1 MPPLA
6 APPPFAA
13 PPSGPPLAPNWAFF
27 LDIDG
32 TLLDIEGHPDDV
44 RIERPE
50 LDLVAGLHRA
60 TGGALA
66 LVSGRPLAGI
76 DALFHPLKLPIAGQ
90 HGAERRDA
98 RGKRHRHRFQVE
110 ALRRA
115 AAPVRKFVARNEGLV
130 FEDKGAS
137 VALHYRLAPQLE
149 AEARSVVEDALRSAG
164 GAIEMQVGKMVLE
177 LKPAGVDKGS
187 AIGEFMREAP
197 FAGRVPVFLGD
208 DVTDEF
214 GFRTINGLGG
224 HSVKIGEGETA
235 AHWRLAGPAA
245 AKAWLAEWME
255 RFARPQAT
263 KIA

>member
-1 MPPLA
+1 MAPDA
-6 APPPFAA
+6 APPF
-13 PPSGPPLAPNWAFF
+13 APNPAFF

-44 RIERPE
+44 HIGRAE
-50 LDLVAGLHRA
+50 LELVSGLHRS

-76 DALFHPLKLPIAGQ
+76 DGLFHPLRLPIAGQ

-98 RGKRHRHRFQVE
+98 NGKRHRHRFPVE
-110 ALRRA
+110 ALHKA

-149 AEARSVVEDALRSAG
+149 AAARAGVEEAAKSANG
-164 GAIEMQVGKMVLE
+164 SLEIQVGKMVFE

-187 AIGEFMREAP
+187 AIDEFMRDAP
-197 FAGRVPVFLGD
+197 FAGRIPVFLGD

-214 GFRTINGLGG
+214 GFRVVNRLGG
-224 HSVKIGEGETA
+224 HAVKIGAGATHA
-235 AHWRLAGPAA
+235 RWRLADPAA
-245 AKAWLAEWME
+245 AKAWLGAWLDQFG
-255 RFARPQAT
+255 RAKAS

>member
-1 MPPLA
+1 MPPYA
-6 APPPFAA
+6 AH
-13 PPSGPPLAPNWAFF
+13 WAFF

-44 RIERPE
+44 RIGRSE

-76 DALFHPLKLPIAGQ
+76 DVLFHPLKLPIAGQ

-98 RGKRHRHRFQVE
+98 HGKRHRHKFPVE
-110 ALRRA
+110 ALHRA
-115 AAPVRKFVARNEGLV
+115 AVPVRKFVARHEGLV

-137 VALHYRLAPQLE
+137 VALHYRLAPNL
-149 AEARSVVEDALRSAG
+149 ASEARRIVDEAVRSAG
-164 GAIEMQVGKMVLE
+164 GALELQVGKMVFE
-177 LKPAGVDKGS
+177 MKPAGVDKGG
-187 AIGEFMREAP
+187 AIEAFMRAAP
-197 FAGRVPVFLGD
+197 FSGRVPVFLGD

-214 GFRTINGLGG
+214 GFRVVNRLGG

-235 AHWRLAGPAA
+235 ARWRLANPAA
-245 AKAWLAEWME
+245 AKAWLAAYL
-255 RFARPQAT
+255 RAVAPGVT
-263 KIA
+263 SS

>member
-1 MPPLA
+1 MAPDA
-6 APPPFAA
+6 APPF
-13 PPSGPPLAPNWAFF
+13 APNPAFF

-44 RIERPE
+44 HIGRAE
-50 LDLVAGLHRA
+50 LELVSSLQLA

-66 LVSGRPLAGI
+66 LISGRPLAGI
-76 DALFHPLKLPIAGQ
+76 DVLFHPLRLPIAGQ

-98 RGKRHRHRFQVE
+98 NGKRHRHRFPVE
-110 ALRRA
+110 ALHKA

-149 AEARSVVEDALRSAG
+149 AAARAVVEEAAKSANG
-164 GAIEMQVGKMVLE
+164 SLEIQVGKMVFE

-187 AIGEFMREAP
+187 AIDEFMRDAP
-197 FAGRVPVFLGD
+197 FAGRIPVFLGD

-214 GFRTINGLGG
+214 GFQVVNRLGG
-224 HSVKIGEGETA
+224 HSVKIGRGETA
-235 AHWRLAGPAA
+235 ARWRLADPAA
-245 AKAWLAEWME
+245 AKAWLGAWLDQFG
-255 RFARPQAT
+255 RAKAS

>member
-1 MPPLA
+1 M
-6 APPPFAA
+6 PPFAA
-13 PPSGPPLAPNWAFF
+13 NWAFF

-50 LDLVAGLHRA
+50 ADLVAGLHRV

-98 RGKRHRHRFQVE
+98 RGKRHRHRFPVE
-110 ALRRA
+110 ALHRA
-115 AAPVRKFVARNEGLV
+115 AAPVRKFVARSEGLI

-149 AEARSVVEDALRSAG
+149 AAARSAVGALEIQR
-164 GAIEMQVGKMVLE
+164 GKMVYE
-177 LKPAGVDKGS
+177 LKPAGVDKGN
-187 AIGEFMREAP
+187 AIAEFMSEAP
-197 FAGRVPVFLGD
+197 FAGRLPVFLGD
-208 DVTDEF
+208 DVTDE
-214 GFRTINGLGG
+214 
-224 HSVKIGEGETA
+224 
-235 AHWRLAGPAA
+235 
-245 AKAWLAEWME
+245 
-255 RFARPQAT
+255 
-263 KIA
+263 

>member
-1 MPPLA
+1 MAHDAVPPYI
-6 APPPFAA
+6 
-13 PPSGPPLAPNWAFF
+13 PNPAFL

-44 RIERPE
+44 RIGRAE
-50 LDLVAGLHRA
+50 LELVSGLHRA

-76 DALFHPLKLPIAGQ
+76 DVLFHPLKLPIAGQ

-98 RGKRHRHRFQVE
+98 RGRRHRHRFPVE
-110 ALRRA
+110 TLHQA

-137 VALHYRLAPQLE
+137 VALHYRLAPHLE
-149 AEARSVVEDALRSAG
+149 AAARSIIEDAARSAG
-164 GAIEMQVGKMVLE
+164 GALEVQVGKMVYE

-187 AIGEFMREAP
+187 AIGEFMREEP
-197 FAGRVPVFLGD
+197 FAGRTPVFLGD

-214 GFRTINGLGG
+214 GFQVVNRLGG
-224 HSVKIGEGETA
+224 HSVKIGQGETA
-235 AHWRLAGPAA
+235 ARWRLAGPVA
-245 AKAWLAEWME
+245 AKAWLGAWMGE
-255 RFARPQAT
+255 FGRAKVT

>member
-1 MPPLA
+1 MASDA
-6 APPPFAA
+6 APPF
-13 PPSGPPLAPNWAFF
+13 APNPAFF

-44 RIERPE
+44 RIGRAE
-50 LDLVAGLHRA
+50 LELVSGLHRS

-76 DALFHPLKLPIAGQ
+76 DGLFHPLKLPIAGQ

-98 RGKRHRHRFQVE
+98 GGKRHRHRFPVE
-110 ALRRA
+110 ALHKA

-130 FEDKGAS
+130 YEDKGAS

-149 AEARSVVEDALRSAG
+149 AAARSVAEAAVAQAG
-164 GAIEMQVGKMVLE
+164 GALEMQIGKMVFE
-177 LKPAGVDKGS
+177 LKPAGVNKGS
-187 AIGEFMREAP
+187 AIDQFMAEPP
-197 FAGRVPVFLGD
+197 FAGRTPFFLGD

-214 GFRTINGLGG
+214 GFQVVNRLGG
-224 HSVKIGEGETA
+224 HSVKIGRGETSA
-235 AHWRLAGPAA
+235 RWRLADPAA
-245 AKAWLAEWME
+245 AKAWLGAWVDQFG
-255 RFARPQAT
+255 RKKAT

>member
-1 MPPLA
+1 MPPYA
-6 APPPFAA
+6 A
-13 PPSGPPLAPNWAFF
+13 NWAFF

-32 TLLDIEGHPDDV
+32 TLLEIEGHPDAV
-44 RIERPE
+44 RIGRAEF
-50 LDLVAGLHRA
+50 DLVSGLHRA

-76 DALFHPLKLPIAGQ
+76 DVLFHPLKLPIAGQ

-98 RGKRHRHRFQVE
+98 QGKRHRHQFPVE
-110 ALRRA
+110 ALQRA

-137 VALHYRLAPQLE
+137 VALHYRLAPDLQAAAKE
-149 AEARSVVEDALRSAG
+149 VVEQAVKQAEGAL
-164 GAIEMQVGKMVLE
+164 ELQLGKMVYE
-177 LKPAGVDKGS
+177 LKPAGVDKGK
-187 AIGEFMREAP
+187 AIEQFMQEKP

-214 GFRTINGLGG
+214 GFRVVN
-224 HSVKIGEGETA
+224 
-235 AHWRLAGPAA
+235 RLAGHSIKVGSGRTDARWRLNNPAA
-245 AKAWLAEWME
+245 AKAWLGAWIDKFG
-255 RFARPQAT
+255 RAKVS

>member
-1 MPPLA
+1 MPPYA
-6 APPPFAA
+6 A
-13 PPSGPPLAPNWAFF
+13 NWAFF

-32 TLLDIEGHPDDV
+32 TLLEIEGHPDAV
-44 RIERPE
+44 RIGRAE
-50 LDLVAGLHRA
+50 LDLVSGLHRA

-76 DALFHPLKLPIAGQ
+76 DVLFHPLKLPIAGQ

-98 RGKRHRHRFQVE
+98 QGKRHRHQFRVE
-110 ALRRA
+110 ALHRA

-149 AEARSVVEDALRSAG
+149 AAARSVIEDAVKQAD
-164 GAIEMQVGKMVLE
+164 GAVELQLGKMVYE
-177 LKPAGVDKGS
+177 LKPAGVDKGK
-187 AIGEFMREAP
+187 AIEQFMQEKPFVGRE
-197 FAGRVPVFLGD
+197 PVFLGD

-214 GFRTINGLGG
+214 GFRVVNRLGG
-224 HSVKIGEGETA
+224 HSIKVGPGRTDA
-235 AHWRLAGPAA
+235 RWRLGNPAA
-245 AKAWLAEWME
+245 AKAWLGAWIDKFG
-255 RFARPQAT
+255 RARVS